1 MVRKSSVWMAV
12 FSVSALATA
21 VSIQAETPAKV
32 NESEKPSKEGIEFFE
47 KKIRPVLVARCY
59 ECHSAEAK
67 KSKGGLLLDT
77 RDGLRNGGDSGAAV
91 VPKHP
96 QDSLLIEAIKHEGLE
111 MPPKNKLPDSVIA
124 DFVKWVEMG
133 APDPRDGKTVS
144 VKKKEIDFD
153 EARKYWAYQP
163 PQAVAAPQV
172 KNAKWAKTDIDRFV
186 LAALEA
192 KGLQPVHD
200 ADKGTLIRRATFD
213 LTGLPPTPAE
223 VAAFLA
229 DKSPD
234 AFAKVVDRLL
244 ASQQF
249 GERWGRHWLDVARY
263 GESTGKE
270 RNVVYRY
277 AWRYRDYVIDA
288 FNADKPYDRFI
299 LEQVAGDL
307 LPSES
312 DAQRNEHLTATGF
325 LALSPR
331 GLNERNAEQYLM
343 DTVDEQ
349 IDVTTRAILATT
361 VGCARCHDHKF
372 DPILS
377 TDYYAMAG
385 IFRSTDTYAGVKR
398 GSRTTVDAELLQ
410 LASLGPSEP
419 SELQKEA
426 AAEKKEEIA
435 QLEKRIEALKGRLKG
450 ANKAP
455 AKKKKKGNEA
465 ADTDEGVT
473 KVDAAQIKNQIRRL
487 EQDLANL
494 SAVPAG
500 GSSELVMAV
509 RDARRPADCNLLVR
523 GEVTERGP
531 VVPRGFV
538 TVLKSDHDPKINE
551 TTSGRLELAQWMAS
565 KDNPLT
571 ARVMVNRI
579 WQHLFGNGIV
589 ETTDNFGEL
598 GEKPTHPELLDR
610 LAIDFMNNGWSV
622 KQAIRSIML
631 SRAYQLG
638 SEHNE
643 KNYQIDP
650 SNQYLWRANRRRLDA
665 EAIRDATLAVSGE
678 LDLKRPEGSV
688 ALQLGG
694 GEIGRGLSLKPLERV
709 GKVRS
714 IYLPMIRGVMP
725 EMLTVFDAAD
735 PSLLVAQREVTTV
748 ATQALF
754 MMNSPF
760 VMEQAD
766 KLAERLHAQKD
777 LDDAARIDLAY
788 RLALSRGAT
797 TAEQSRVADY
807 LKQYRDALKDNAKKG
822 TDTELAAWSSF
833 CQTLLASAEFR
844 YVY

>member
-1 MVRKSSVWMAV
+1 
-12 FSVSALATA
+12 
-21 VSIQAETPAKV
+21 
-32 NESEKPSKEGIEFFE
+32 
-47 KKIRPVLVARCY
+47 
-59 ECHSAEAK
+59 
-67 KSKGGLLLDT
+67 
-77 RDGLRNGGDSGAAV
+77 
-91 VPKHP
+91 
-96 QDSLLIEAIKHEGLE
+96 
-111 MPPKNKLPDSVIA
+111 
-124 DFVKWVEMG
+124 
-133 APDPRDGKTVS
+133 
-144 VKKKEIDFD
+144 
-153 EARKYWAYQP
+153 
-163 PQAVAAPQV
+163 
-172 KNAKWAKTDIDRFV
+172 
-186 LAALEA
+186 
-192 KGLQPVHD
+192 
-200 ADKGTLIRRATFD
+200 
-213 LTGLPPTPAE
+213 
-223 VAAFLA
+223 
-229 DKSPD
+229 
-234 AFAKVVDRLL
+234 
-244 ASQQF
+244 
-249 GERWGRHWLDVARY
+249 
-263 GESTGKE
+263 
-270 RNVVYRY
+270 
-277 AWRYRDYVIDA
+277 
-288 FNADKPYDRFI
+288 
-299 LEQVAGDL
+299 
-307 LPSES
+307 
-312 DAQRNEHLTATGF
+312 
-325 LALSPR
+325 
-331 GLNERNAEQYLM
+331 
-343 DTVDEQ
+343 
-349 IDVTTRAILATT
+349 
-361 VGCARCHDHKF
+361 
-372 DPILS
+372 
-377 TDYYAMAG
+377 
-385 IFRSTDTYAGVKR
+385 
-398 GSRTTVDAELLQ
+398 
-410 LASLGPSEP
+410 
-419 SELQKEA
+419 
-426 AAEKKEEIA
+426 
-435 QLEKRIEALKGRLKG
+435 
-450 ANKAP
+450 
-455 AKKKKKGNEA
+455 
-465 ADTDEGVT
+465 
-473 KVDAAQIKNQIRRL
+473 
-487 EQDLANL
+487 
-494 SAVPAG
+494 
-500 GSSELVMAV
+500 
-509 RDARRPADCNLLVR
+509 VR

-610 LAIDFMNNGWSV
+610 LAIDFINNGWSV